1 MRLSIIAALSTNNVI
16 GRANG
21 IPWRQ
26 STDLKRLKAM
36 TMGHHMIMGR
46 KTWDSVG
53 KALPGRVMVVV
64 THRDDF
70 APEGVI
76 VTKSL
81 EDAFHVV
88 EQSGDEE
95 PFIAGGA
102 EIYQQSM
109 HRADRMYLTRVH
121 AEIEGDTWFPDFD
134 DVSEW
139 HLVDS
144 EHFEADEKN
153 EYPYSFLTYERAGAV
168 GHAIPDDGE
177 AVREES

>member
-26 STDLKRLKAM
+26 SADLKRLKAM

-46 KTWDSVG
+46 KTWDSLG
-53 KALPGRVMVVV
+53 KPLPGRVMVVI
-64 THRDDF
+64 TRRDDF
-70 APEGVI
+70 APEGAI
-76 VTKSL
+76 VVKSL
-81 EDAFHVV
+81 EDAIRVV
-88 EQSGDEE
+88 EESGDEE

-102 EIYQQSM
+102 DIFALAM
-109 HRADRMYLTRVH
+109 HRADRMHLTRVH
-121 AEIEGDTWFPDFD
+121 AEIEGDTFFPDFD

-153 EYPYSFLTYERAGAV
+153 EYPYSYLTYERTAPG
-168 GHAIPDDGE
+168 GHPIPDEG
-177 AVREES
+177 